1 MKKLFIV
8 NEIIFRLDR
17 YKKKKPPLAVVFLT
31 PYFFL
36 GVGFGVLVI
45 KPGMIVLITRT
56 FASLFSFLL
65 ILTIL
70 ILQKVF

>member
-36 GVGFGVLVI
+36 GVGLLFCVFFELK
-45 KPGMIVLITRT
+45 KPGI
-56 FASLFSFLL
+56 
-65 ILTIL
+65 
-70 ILQKVF
+70 